1 MRVASHNPQRRVDD
15 AYGATML
22 GPEAI
27 QCPRTDARC
36 PVSMQPL
43 GAVDVSGRDPVRL
56 LDELKRIAVEQLG
69 AVPGGLFR
77 PLEEELQDK
86 LRLANGDTQRR
97 DLASLL
103 ALRQRSASV
112 VMRYRELV
120 ARNFDDFVG
129 RPRLSHGALAL
140 GLVGEDELGF
150 HLAGQRLAESIGRR
164 YQTPLETLDARFETL
179 AQALGG
185 PTLTNPVGAIRLAG
199 AFVRTFHDCEISD
212 TLQPLLFRQYEQ
224 ELAKVLGGLYGRL
237 NSELS
242 ASGFHAGRRAE
253 PATRP
258 VSAPAVAAPP
268 PAPAL
273 ERTSPSPANPGIDLF
288 RTSAEARV
296 QHQRLRDLL
305 HAWRAERTGDGQASG
320 HRRELLAHEI
330 GTVAALVQRDN
341 ARTLELALA
350 GQGSLNEAIRKHLFE
365 GARSLGLDPDS
376 TCLGEHEADA
386 IDMVGLMFESLLETH
401 ALIGPARGL
410 FARLVMSYV
419 RVALTDE
426 NLFVRPDHPAR
437 RLLDALAL
445 SCESNDGGSPQ
456 ERELLERAKAIVSR
470 VVAEYNEDLAIFE
483 LATSEL
489 EDLLQQQRRRAEIV
503 ERRSAETVHGR
514 ERLLQARL
522 QAASALAQRIAARP
536 LTSLT
541 AQFLEQHW
549 QHHLVQAL
557 LREGAGS
564 ERCAHVLALADE
576 LVAVDEAAARGEG
589 ASVAG
594 RVLGLH
600 AGLVECLSSSG
611 LDDQVAGEW
620 MAGLARAMAFPDVS
634 RDVRPL
640 PAMPQLADDSDD
652 TRLLGVVGGHAA
664 LDFDPLV
671 AARIAALPQGSWMRL
686 IDENGEEGSVK
697 VAWTSPLTSRLL
709 LVNRRG
715 LRKLVASPQQLA
727 ALVKA
732 GKLIEATADLPFD
745 EAMRHVRTRLAKVA
759 EAA

>member
-1 MRVASHNPQRRVDD
+1 
-15 AYGATML
+15 
-22 GPEAI
+22 
-27 QCPRTDARC
+27 
-36 PVSMQPL
+36 MQPF
-43 GAVDVSGRDPVRL
+43 GGTDVSGPDPVRL

-77 PLEEELQDK
+77 PLEEQLQDK
-86 LRLANGDTQRR
+86 LRLANGDAQRR

-120 ARNFDDFVG
+120 ARNFDDFMG

-237 NSELS
+237 NSEL
-242 ASGFHAGRRAE
+242 AAGGFHAGRRADPVPR
-253 PATRP
+253 PAAPPLAP
-258 VSAPAVAAPP
+258 VPP
-268 PAPAL
+268 PAPVR
-273 ERTSPSPANPGIDLF
+273 ERTAMPPANPGIDLF
-288 RTSAEARV
+288 RISAEARV

-305 HAWRAERTGDGQASG
+305 HAWREERNASEGQATG
-320 HRRELLAHEI
+320 NRRELLAHEI

-341 ARTLELALA
+341 ARTLEQALA
-350 GQGSLNEAIRKHLFE
+350 GQGRLNEAIRNHLFE
-365 GARSLGLDPDS
+365 GARSLGIDPDR
-376 TCLGEHEADA
+376 TCLGEHEEDA

-401 ALIGPARGL
+401 ALVGQARGL

-536 LTSLT
+536 LTPLT

-557 LREGAGS
+557 LREGPAS

-576 LVAVDEAAARGEG
+576 LVAVDESAARAEG
-589 ASVAG
+589 GTVAE
-594 RVLGLH
+594 RVLALH

-640 PAMPQLADDSDD
+640 PAMPQLSDDSDD
-652 TRLLGVVGGHAA
+652 TRLLSVVGGHAA
-664 LDFDPLV
+664 LDFDPAV
-671 AARIAALPQGSWMRL
+671 AERIAMLPQGSWMRL
-686 IDENGEEGSVK
+686 VDENGEEGSVK

-732 GKLIEATADLPFD
+732 GKLIEGTADLPFD
-745 EAMRHVRTRLAKVA
+745 EAMRNVRARLGKLA

>member
-1 MRVASHNPQRRVDD
+1 
-15 AYGATML
+15 
-22 GPEAI
+22 
-27 QCPRTDARC
+27 
-36 PVSMQPL
+36 MQPL
-43 GAVDVSGRDPVRL
+43 GESGASGPGPVRL

-77 PLEEELQDK
+77 PLEEQLQDK
-86 LRLANGDTQRR
+86 LRLANGDAQRR

-120 ARNFDDFVG
+120 ARNFDDFMG

-224 ELAKVLGGLYGRL
+224 ELAKVLGGLYARL
-237 NSELS
+237 NSEL
-242 ASGFHAGRRAE
+242 AGKGFHAGRRAD
-253 PATRP
+253 PVPRP
-258 VSAPAVAAPP
+258 APP
-268 PAPAL
+268 PPLAEVQAQAPAPVR
-273 ERTSPSPANPGIDLF
+273 ERTPAQQANAGIDLF
-288 RTSAEARV
+288 RISAEARV

-305 HAWRAERTGDGQASG
+305 HAWRGERQAG
-320 HRRELLAHEI
+320 EGFAAGNRRELLAHEL

-341 ARTLELALA
+341 AKAFELALS
-350 GQGSLNEAIRKHLFE
+350 GQGSLNEAIRRHLFE
-365 GARSLGLDPDS
+365 AARSLGLDPDR
-376 TCLGEHEADA
+376 TCLGEHEQDA

-401 ALIGPARGL
+401 ALVGQARAL

-419 RVALTDE
+419 RVALSDE

-456 ERELLERAKAIVSR
+456 ERELLERAKATVSR
-470 VVAEYNEDLAIFE
+470 VVAEYNEDLAVFE

-536 LTSLT
+536 LTPVT

-557 LREGAGS
+557 LREGQGS

-576 LVAVDEAAARGEG
+576 LVAVDEAAARAEG
-589 ASVAG
+589 GSVAE

-600 AGLVECLSSSG
+600 AALVECLSSSG

-620 MAGLARAMAFPDVS
+620 MAGLARAMAFPDVP

-640 PAMPQLADDSDD
+640 PAMPQLSDDSDD
-652 TRLLGVVGGHAA
+652 TRLLSVVGGHAA
-664 LDFDPLV
+664 LDFDPAV
-671 AARIAALPQGSWMRL
+671 AARIAELPQGSWMRL
-686 IDENGEEGSVK
+686 VDENGEEGSVK

-727 ALVKA
+727 ALVRA

-745 EAMRHVRTRLAKVA
+745 EAMRHVRERLGKIA